1 MVAIKFLFPSGESAM
16 RKRVVI
22 NYPKS
27 PHQHPTVLVG
37 ARIAINTVA
46 WSFNTNLSRCP
57 HEPEQDDDGGYKN
70 DPIQNS
76 I

>member
-37 ARIAINTVA
+37 ARIAINTLA
-46 WSFNTNLSRCP
+46 WSFNTKGYADFIVNWGEVNL
-57 HEPEQDDDGGYKN
+57 
-70 DPIQNS
+70 
-76 I
+76 